1 MELSSDFI
9 YENQHF
15 LKSCILYEVLQKKP
29 IFNAYRNFCNTVGKD
44 AMNYPDF
51 EFWFYRFYHG
61 NRDLDYDRS
70 ADPEP
75 KTLVDMPV
83 VLMKK
88 VSEYLDP
95 VERTF
100 LRSMNHAIKDVSDS
114 FPVVFEIMDITVTN
128 TSIYWQLDD
137 KSFACYKNDSGC
149 EIHKPNSSKIKE
161 SEKCYMEKGIEHL
174 APLPRMPN
182 FQLNQVSLKLFDGT
196 DYSNGLLPV
205 HLSAKTISIYGHN
218 TNQIVQALLAMN
230 PGHLESICIQITDSR
245 DTENYR
251 MIFETD
257 QFKEAKR
264 VDFHRSMAFNVT
276 DLANF
281 SHLKSFKCC
290 LTSENAVED
299 VPRVRDIISTF
310 EELESCEME
319 FFGFFDGS
327 WIREFA
333 AALGAEIPFGP
344 LAEGEP
350 MSITHQYRI
359 PDSNECL
366 EFNLKGEDDFSC
378 RVNVVKL

>member
-29 IFNAYRNFCNTVGKD
+29 IFNAYRNFCSTVGQD

-88 VSEYLDP
+88 ISEYLDP

-100 LRSMNHAIKDVSDS
+100 LRSMNHAIKDVCDS
-114 FPVVFEIMDITVTN
+114 FPVDFEIMDITVTN
-128 TSIYWQLDD
+128 TSIHWQLDD

-149 EIHKPNSSKIKE
+149 KIYKPNSSKIKE
-161 SEKCYMEKGIEHL
+161 SEKCYMEMGIEHL

-196 DYSNGLLPV
+196 DYRNGLLPV
-205 HLSAKTISIYGHN
+205 PLSAKTMSIYGHN

-264 VDFHRSMAFNVT
+264 VDFHMCIAFNVT

-299 VPRVRDIISTF
+299 VPRIRDIISNF

-333 AALGAEIPFGP
+333 RALGAEIPFGP

-350 MSITHQYRI
+350 LSITQQYQI

-366 EFNLKGEDDFSC
+366 EFMLKGEDDFSC
-378 RVNVVKL
+378 RVNVVQL